1 MKGTGSRRRGKGRSA
16 VGAVRQLRL
25 PLSVELVLS
34 DLGAGPRRLGRYR
47 GRGGILKEAGGPVLP
62 DPAGKETEGST
73 VSSVSLFY
81 MGLKKFIDFV
91 D

>member
-1 MKGTGSRRRGKGRSA
+1 M
-16 VGAVRQLRL
+16 
-25 PLSVELVLS
+25 
-34 DLGAGPRRLGRYR
+34 GRYR